1 MDALVHRFLLDRD
14 QVHLQEYD
22 QYELQHQGQQD
33 DHPLED
39 DQRPVL
45 HLDDQEEEELDDRYL
60 EVAELDDQM
69 DPCEAV
75 AEDEAQKV
83 QLLAQL
89 QQQELVE
96 HLEQRHLV
104 ASLQVQVQELP
115 VVPALQQVQPSQQ
128 VELK

>member
-1 MDALVHRFLLDRD
+1 
-14 QVHLQEYD
+14 LQEYD
-22 QYELQHQGQQD
+22 QYELQHQVQQD

-39 DQRPVL
+39 DQHQAL
-45 HLDDQEEEELDDRYL
+45 HPDDQEEVELDDRYP
-60 EVAELDDQM
+60 EVAELDDQTGLSEVVAA
-69 DPCEAV
+69 DAV
-75 AEDEAQKV
+75 QQE

-104 ASLQVQVQELP
+104 ASLQVQEQELP

-128 VELK
+128 VEQK